1 VAIITNQKSSSFD
14 TINKN
19 LVARFLPVVK
29 IHTWGGLGSQL
40 HALALEFILKEKYP
54 SRRFHFVVHSSG
66 VTKRN
71 VEADIFDENFGFK
84 DDFGSKTIRFNHKFE
99 KMKNFLVKLL
109 FKSRFVVNCNDDSG
123 IGSIKLW
130 TVSVRGHYTNITL
143 SIDLVSALWT
153 RLFESSNNRFSIDQN
168 RYLAIH
174 YRLGDLETLPNK
186 SPIEVKRVVGI
197 SSVVLADKKIKQIN
211 IYSDSTFTSMNYL
224 KTLELYGTLHTRNLT
239 PIETILECSL
249 SQVFIGTNSKLSV
262 WITIFRGFH
271 SLSSN
276 TYLPSGLA
284 SFHLKRQ
291 MRNIGGM
298 FHEY

>member
-1 VAIITNQKSSSFD
+1 VAIITNQKSKSFD

-19 LVARFLPVVK
+19 FVARLLPVVK

-40 HALALEFILKEKYP
+40 HALALEFILKDKYP
-54 SRRFHFVVHSSG
+54 NRRFHFVVHSSG

-71 VEADIFDENFGFK
+71 IEADIFDENFAFK
-84 DDFGSKTIRFNHKFE
+84 DDFGSKIIRFNNKLG

-109 FKSRFVVNCNDDSG
+109 FISRFVVNCNNDSG

-130 TVSVRGHYTNITL
+130 TVSVRGHYTSISL
-143 SIDLVSALWT
+143 SRDLVGALWT
-153 RLFESSNNRFSIDQN
+153 RLFESSNNRISIDEN

-174 YRLGDLETLPNK
+174 YRLGDLEKLPNK
-186 SPIEVKRVVGI
+186 SPIDAKRVVGI
-197 SSVVLADKKIKQIN
+197 AKVVLADKKFKQIN
-211 IYSDSTFTSMNYL
+211 IYSDSIFTSVNNL
-224 KTLELYGTLHTRNLT
+224 KTLQLYGTLHTRSLT

-249 SQVFIGTNSKLSV
+249 SQVFIGTNSKLSI
-262 WITIFRGFH
+262 WIAIFRGFH
-271 SLSSN
+271 SLSGN

-291 MRNIGGM
+291 MRDIGGM
-298 FHEY
+298 FLEY

>member
-1 VAIITNQKSSSFD
+1 MAIITNQKSKSFD

-19 LVARFLPVVK
+19 FVARLLPVVK

-40 HALALEFILKEKYP
+40 HALALEFILKDKYP
-54 SRRFHFVVHSSG
+54 NRRFHFVVHSSG

-71 VEADIFDENFGFK
+71 IEADIFDENFAFK
-84 DDFGSKTIRFNHKFE
+84 DDFGSKIIRFNNKLG

-109 FKSRFVVNCNDDSG
+109 FISRFVVNCNNDSG

-130 TVSVRGHYTNITL
+130 TVSVRGHYTSISL
-143 SIDLVSALWT
+143 SRDLVGALWT
-153 RLFESSNNRFSIDQN
+153 RLFESSNNRISIDEN

-174 YRLGDLETLPNK
+174 YRLGDLEKLPNK
-186 SPIEVKRVVGI
+186 SPIDAKRVVGI
-197 SSVVLADKKIKQIN
+197 AKVVLADKKFKQIN
-211 IYSDSTFTSMNYL
+211 IYSDSIFTSVNNL
-224 KTLELYGTLHTRNLT
+224 KTLQLYGTLHTRSLT

-249 SQVFIGTNSKLSV
+249 SQVFIGTNSKLSI
-262 WITIFRGFH
+262 WIAIFRGFH
-271 SLSSN
+271 SLSGN

-291 MRNIGGM
+291 MRDIGGM
-298 FHEY
+298 FLEY

>member
-1 VAIITNQKSSSFD
+1 MVIITNQKSSKFRS
-14 TINKN
+14 INKN
-19 LVARFLPVVK
+19 LVSRFLPIVK

-40 HALALEFILKEKYP
+40 HALALNSILENRYP
-54 SRRFHFVVHSSG
+54 YRRFHFVVHSSG

-84 DDFGSKTIRFNHKFE
+84 DDFDSKSIILNSKLE
-99 KMKNFLVKLL
+99 KIKNFLVKIF
-109 FKSRFVVNCNDDSG
+109 FKSRLVVNCNDDSG

-130 TVSVRGHYTNITL
+130 TISVRGHYTNVTL
-143 SIDLVSALWT
+143 SRDSVSALWT
-153 RLFESSNNRFSIDQN
+153 RLFESSSNRFTIDQN
-168 RYLAIH
+168 KCLAIH

-186 SPIEVKRVVGI
+186 FPIEAKRLVEI
-197 SSVVLADKKIKQIN
+197 STFVLADKKVEQIN
-211 IYSDSTFTSMNYL
+211 VYSDSILKSMNNL
-224 KTLELYGTLHTRNLT
+224 KTLQLNGTLHARNLT

-262 WITIFRGFH
+262 WIAIFRGFH
-271 SLSSN
+271 SLSSE
-276 TYLPSGLA
+276 TYLPSELA

-291 MRNIGGM
+291 MRNLGGM